1 MASEGPRRHGHMK
14 IRLTVLCAKNI
25 AKKDFFRLP
34 DPFAKISVDGSGQC
48 HSTDVCKNTLDPK
61 WNQHYDLFVGHTDSI
76 TISLWNHKK
85 VHKKQGAGF
94 LGCVR
99 IMSNAIHQLKD
110 TGFQRLDLQRQNSED
125 TDAVRGQIVIS
136 LISRDRGTGGTGAQG
151 QDSSPNSAAIPY
163 DPNELPEGWEERRTT
178 NGRVHYVNHVT
189 RTTQWERPTRPAA
202 ETARPMSMVGTP
214 RNGGD
219 NIPSPASS
227 ASLSSNRGTGHMSSH
242 SSSTSLTTRDTSVS
256 SSSGVTNGT
265 SGSQGGGGGSSNTN
279 SDTTTSTAT
288 HQFVRRRST
297 RHRNYMSRAQL
308 HDAVELPDGYEQRTT
323 QQGQVYFLHTR
334 TGVST
339 WHDPR
344 VPRQVELRE
353 EDLGPMPE
361 GWEVRRTTSGRVYFV
376 DHNNR
381 TTQFTDPR
389 LSQNLHLLQEK
400 VKPPI
405 PDKENEQPNLPKYKR
420 DLVQKLKILKQELT
434 SLQPQAGHCRL
445 EVSREEVF
453 EDSYR
458 HVMKMRSKDLRK
470 RLMVKFKGEEGLDYG
485 GVAREWFYLLSH
497 EMLNPYYGL
506 FQYSRDDI
514 YTLQINPDS
523 GVNPEH
529 LSYFHFVGR
538 VIGMAIFHSHY
549 LDGGFTMPFYKQ
561 LLGKPVTLDDLESVD
576 PYLHRSLC
584 WMLEN
589 NIENVLDHTFSVEH
603 HSFGCMQE
611 YELKPGGKEMKVTEE
626 NKREY
631 VKLYVQWRFMR
642 GIEAQFLSLQKGFN
656 EIIPQH
662 LLRPFDERELE
673 LMIGG
678 LGKIDLDDWKKHT
691 RLKHCTTET
700 NIVRWFWRAVDN
712 FDDEMRARLLQFV
725 TGSSRVPL
733 QGFKALQGSTGAAGP
748 RLFTIHQVDICTDN
762 LPKAHTCF
770 NRLDIPPYENFEKF
784 LSKLTC
790 AVEETCGFAVE

>member
-1 MASEGPRRHGHMK
+1 MASEGARRNGPMK

-48 HSTDVCKNTLDPK
+48 HSTDTCKNTLDPK
-61 WNQHYDLFVGHTDSI
+61 WNQHYDLYVGHKDSI
-76 TISLWNHKK
+76 TISVWNHKK
-85 VHKKQGAGF
+85 IHKKQGAGF

-110 TGFQRLDLQRQNSED
+110 TGFQRLDLQRQSSDD
-125 TDAVRGQIVIS
+125 TETVRGQIVIS
-136 LISRDRGTGGTGAQG
+136 LISRDRGGSGPQVTDATGISQ
-151 QDSSPNSAAIPY
+151 AIPY
-163 DPNELPEGWEERRTT
+163 DPNELPDGWEERRSAS
-178 NGRVHYVNHVT
+178 GRVHYVNHVT
-189 RTTQWERPTRPAA
+189 RTTQWDRPTRPAT
-202 ETARPMSMVGTP
+202 ECPRPQSMVSPRTETSPLSPSTP
-214 RNGGD
+214 SSTTRGGD
-219 NIPSPASS
+219 NSS
-227 ASLSSNRGTGHMSSH
+227 ITSTNSHNSNNSNSITATPPGGGN
-242 SSSTSLTTRDTSVS
+242 SSSVQTS
-256 SSSGVTNGT
+256 
-265 SGSQGGGGGSSNTN
+265 
-279 SDTTTSTAT
+279 TSTAT

-297 RHRNYMSRAQL
+297 RHRNYLSRAQL
-308 HDAVELPDGYEQRTT
+308 HDMVELPDGYEQRTT

-344 VPRQVELRE
+344 VPREMSNLELQE
-353 EDLGPMPE
+353 DDLGPMLQ
-361 GWEVRRTTSGRVYFV
+361 GWEVRRTSSGRVYYV

-389 LSQNLHLLQEK
+389 LSQNLQAIKEK
-400 VKPPI
+400 LEVRTSN
-405 PDKENEQPNLPKYKR
+405 KENEIPLHQKHKR
-420 DLVQKLKILKQELT
+420 DLVQKMKVLRQEFQP
-434 SLQPQAGHCRL
+434 LQPQTGHCRL
-445 EVSREEVF
+445 EVSREEIF

-458 HVMKMRSKDLRK
+458 QVMKMRSKDLRK
-470 RLMVKFKGEEGLDYG
+470 RLMVKFHGEEGLDYG

-506 FQYSRDDI
+506 FQYSREDI

-538 VIGMAIFHSHY
+538 VIGMAIFHGHY

-561 LLGKPVTLDDLESVD
+561 LLSKAVTLDDLESVD
-576 PYLHRSLC
+576 PDLHRSLC
-584 WMLEN
+584 WMLNN
-589 NIENVLDHTFSVEH
+589 NIENVLDNTFSVEH
-603 HSFGCMQE
+603 NSFGKVHE
-611 YELKPGGKEMKVTEE
+611 YELKPGGNDIKVTEE

-642 GIEAQFLSLQKGFN
+642 GIEAQFLALQKGFN
-656 EIIPQH
+656 EIIPQQ
-662 LLRPFDERELE
+662 LLRSFDEKELE

-678 LGKIDLDDWKKHT
+678 LGKIDLEDWKKHT
-691 RLKHCTTET
+691 RLKHCTWDTD
-700 NIVRWFWRAVDN
+700 IVRWFWRSVN
-712 FDDEMRARLLQFV
+712 SFDDEMRARILQFV

-748 RLFTIHQVDICTDN
+748 RLFTIHQVDINTNN

-770 NRLDIPPYENFEKF
+770 NRLDIPPYETYEKF